1 MDGFA
6 LVVAGCMVFAGTG
19 VIAFAHSQDNRWL
32 ARIIVWLAIPFF
44 TVALLYFHAAFILP
58 EIEVMRFLARWGFIL
73 LGASF
78 GAVMHITAYLQRG
91 HDGRRS

>member
-1 MDGFA
+1 MDMFA
-6 LVVAGCMVFAGTG
+6 LGVALCNVFAGSG
-19 VIAFAHSQDNRWL
+19 VIAYARSQDNRWQ
-32 ARIIVWLAIPFF
+32 AQVIVWLSIPFF
-44 TVALLYFHAAFILP
+44 TVALLYFHAAFVLP

-78 GAVMHITAYLQRG
+78 GLVMHITAYLQRG